1 MGKKYE
7 KLTIKV
13 SPQTAYHLDQISR
26 AEQCSIGRVIDKLVR
41 DRMLAGRY
49 KPRKKSDEAVA
60 KATVERLLNNDD
72 YLVEVKQIYTDGCKE
87 ILHIEASRRCL

>member
-26 AEQCSIGRVIDKLVR
+26 AEQCSIGRVIDKLIR
-41 DRMLAGRY
+41 DRMRAARPQTTHAVRY
-49 KPRKKSDEAVA
+49 F
-60 KATVERLLNNDD
+60 
-72 YLVEVKQIYTDGCKE
+72 DGDGIVLYKGGV
-87 ILHIEASRRCL
+87 RD